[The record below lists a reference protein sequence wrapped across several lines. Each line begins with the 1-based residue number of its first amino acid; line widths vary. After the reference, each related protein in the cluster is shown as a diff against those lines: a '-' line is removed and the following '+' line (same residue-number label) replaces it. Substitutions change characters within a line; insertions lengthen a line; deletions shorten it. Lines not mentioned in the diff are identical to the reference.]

1 MVARG
6 TLQVAMRDTQL
17 LHLFADEA
25 LEKYT
30 ELNGQNLILGY
41 DHL

>member
-1 MVARG
+1 
-6 TLQVAMRDTQL
+6 MRDTQL

-41 DHL
+41 DPTLVPGG